1 MKRVIK
7 QMSKLSSSYRR
18 SICLTALALFL
29 LWPHS
34 MNAQTCQT
42 PDDFAK
48 EHIAA
53 GLEGEVKDKAQFVY
67 AFYKAYMYGAIYP
80 GSVSDVLRGA
90 VLSKKVLK
98 MIDDTDADVLIDAQD
113 CGIEE
118 LKTLYVAPIK
128 DDWFKVT
135 FHRFTG
141 VQHPTDQMVEIH
153 VKVEMVPSKER
164 KKFSPFYKI
173 VDLVNVKPS
182 R

>member
-1 MKRVIK
+1 MK
-7 QMSKLSSSYRR
+7 KLFFYQRFWISLSL
-18 SICLTALALFL
+18 IAVLFV
-29 LWPHS
+29 WPVS
-34 MNAQTCQT
+34 ANAQSCQNR
-42 PDDFAK
+42 DDFLK
-48 EHIAA
+48 GHIAS
-53 GLEGEVKDKAQFVY
+53 GLQGEVKEKAQFVY

-113 CGIEE
+113 CGVEE
-118 LKTLYVAPIK
+118 LKTLYVAPLK

-173 VDLVNVKPS
+173 VDLANVKPS